1 MNFDKFYS
9 IKEMNMNKQSRYSKR
24 LIDERLKSLERF
36 NEWEKNHIDK
46 TEEYQRLSAV
56 FGIYDL
62 IPENARQRDVNV
74 NGIMKM
80 RKALSCLK

>member
-1 MNFDKFYS
+1 
-9 IKEMNMNKQSRYSKR
+9 MNMNKQSRYSKR
-24 LIDERLKSLERF
+24 LIDERLQSLERF
-36 NEWEKNHIDK
+36 NDWGKNHIDK

-62 IPENARQRDVNV
+62 IPENARQREVNV

>member
-1 MNFDKFYS
+1 MD
-9 IKEMNMNKQSRYSKR
+9 MNKQSRYSKR
-24 LIDERLKSLERF
+24 LIDERLQSLERF
-36 NEWEKNHIDK
+36 NEWEKKHIDK
-46 TEEYQRLSAV
+46 IEEYQRLSAV
-56 FGIYDL
+56 LDIYDL